1 MKEEIEK
8 LIRSYTLGEITL
20 DECVEAIYK
29 THKRE
34 AQNLQ
39 PHSVGYCRCRIN
51 DSINP
56 QNSIQMEINHPKH
69 YNQYPVEVIDMM
81 IRIFGEEQTR
91 TFCILNAFKYRMR
104 IGHKDDIQDDLA
116 KEKWYLDKAKELL
129 TTEDKDELPYFG

>member
-20 DECVEAIYK
+20 DECVEPIYK

-39 PHSVGYCRCRIN
+39 PHSVGYCSCRIN

-56 QNSIQMEINHPKH
+56 QNSIQMEINHQKH

-116 KEKWYLDKAKELL
+116 K
-129 TTEDKDELPYFG
+129 